1 MNEHMQNQEKI
12 KQLKDEMCG
21 RKFKHFKGEIYKV
34 SNIAMHS
41 ETAEPMVIYA
51 SNDQPELIWCRPL
64 TMFLSEVDHK
74 KYPNVTQKM
83 RFEIIDEED

>member
-1 MNEHMQNQEKI
+1 
-12 KQLKDEMCG
+12 
-21 RKFKHFKGEIYKV
+21 
-34 SNIAMHS
+34 
-41 ETAEPMVIYA
+41 MVIYA

-83 RFEIIDEED
+83 RFEIIDED